1 MASSSSPIECS
12 SSQQIVPSPPPIE
25 KLILFT
31 MQTPAEVAVHVA
43 AESLSPE
50 ELVWAR
56 IDPTLYER
64 ALFVETP
71 QMRALMEAQLAAAAA
86 AASPSA
92 LLVEVGA
99 GCGLFLMRASE
110 HFASSVGVDIS
121 TAAVKFLNAR
131 LQEAALSRAK
141 AIECDATLD
150 LHERVRTLATSDG
163 LALPRR
169 IVVAAVTNTIG
180 ILPALKRADC
190 VREMLSVI
198 ADSCIAERETSSC
211 MLVFF
216 DAAAFPDA
224 VEWFY
229 KRHAALLCGA
239 FEHVTVSYKECTL
252 MSTRSNY
259 STKWWHRHE
268 ILELLQ
274 HVNVCEKYIRIEK
287 VGIAW
292 LVTIPASAVLAK
304 KI

>member
-1 MASSSSPIECS
+1 MILRDKKLFCSQISPPKQHLLTKQREEMASSSSLIACS
-12 SSQQIVPSPPPIE
+12 SSQQIVPSPPPPIE

-31 MQTPAEVAVHVA
+31 MQTPAEVAVHVVA

-150 LHERVRTLATSDG
+150 LHERVRALATSDG

-169 IVVAAVTNTIG
+169 IFVAAVTNTIG

-224 VEWFY
+224 VEWF
-229 KRHAALLCGA
+229 
-239 FEHVTVSYKECTL
+239 
-252 MSTRSNY
+252 
-259 STKWWHRHE
+259 
-268 ILELLQ
+268 
-274 HVNVCEKYIRIEK
+274 
-287 VGIAW
+287 
-292 LVTIPASAVLAK
+292 
-304 KI
+304 